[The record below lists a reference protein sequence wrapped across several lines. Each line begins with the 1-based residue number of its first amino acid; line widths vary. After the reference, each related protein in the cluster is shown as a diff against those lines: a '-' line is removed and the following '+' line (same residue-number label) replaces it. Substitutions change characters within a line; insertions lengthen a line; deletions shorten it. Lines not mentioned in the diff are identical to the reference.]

1 LAKLTET
8 RLWRAFASLKVT
20 IVLLALLM
28 VLVVLCTLAQVELGT
43 FGAVAVYM
51 RSFVVWWQ
59 IPGSAYAIPVL
70 PGGALV
76 GLLLVVNLVAQYV
89 RIPLTWNKA
98 GIWLVHLGIIL
109 FVAGEFVSGAMQVD
123 SQMAIEEGQTVNFV
137 EGKDQELSV
146 VDATDPALDE
156 VFGVP
161 ARRLARGG
169 TVTLPGTPV
178 TLKIHAFYTNA
189 HLATRGVGDP
199 PSPATAGIGPSI
211 TVRELAPVSN
221 DNDVNSSAAFVEPV
235 AGGRSY
241 GVWLVSGALGAPQ
254 AFVHEGRTYEL
265 AIRHRRQY
273 LPYALTLKK
282 FSHDRYAGTDI
293 PKNFSSLVHLSH
305 PAKGEERDV
314 LIFMNQ
320 PLRYDG
326 KAFYQASFGKGDTL
340 SVLQVVENPGWL
352 IPYISCV
359 IVSAGLLWHF
369 GLTLRRSMRR
379 REAAQHAA
387 ADQAHAAQ
395 EA

>member
-1 LAKLTET
+1 LATLTET
-8 RLWRAFASLKVT
+8 RAWKAFASLKVT
-20 IVLLALLM
+20 IALLALLM
-28 VLVVLCTLAQVELGT
+28 VLVVLCTLAQVDLGT

-59 IPGSAYAIPVL
+59 IPGSAYAIPIL

-76 GLLLVVNLVAQYV
+76 GLLLMVNLIAQYV

-123 SQMAIEEGQTVNFV
+123 SQMAIEEGQTVNYI
-137 EGKDQELSV
+137 EGRDQELSV
-146 VDATDPALDE
+146 VDVTDPAVDE

-178 TLKIHAFYTNA
+178 TLKIHAFHANA
-189 HLATRGVGDP
+189 QLSNRGAGDP
-199 PSPATAGIGPSI
+199 PSPATAGIGPSV
-211 TVRELAPVSN
+211 TVRGLAPVAN
-221 DNDVNSSAAFVEPV
+221 DNDVNNAAAFVEPI

-241 GVWLVSGALGAPQ
+241 GVWLVSGVLGAPQ
-254 AFVHEGRTYEL
+254 AFTHEGRTYQIS
-265 AIRHRRQY
+265 IRHRRNY
-273 LPYALTLKK
+273 LPYSVTLKD
-282 FSHDRYAGTDI
+282 FRHDVYAGTEI
-293 PKNFSSLVHLSH
+293 PRNFSSLVHLSH

-314 LIFMNQ
+314 LIYMNQ

-379 REAAQHAA
+379 REAAQQAA
-387 ADQAHAAQ
+387 AQQGHAAQ